1 MGGWND
7 ENRGREKGMSD
18 EVYGPED
25 AVREEI
31 RWDMDFDMIQVMML
45 AINEDVSML
54 DRAVEESK
62 MRKRI
67 KAKMGCHKGNMAVFD
82 EVDE

>member
-1 MGGWND
+1 
-7 ENRGREKGMSD
+7 MSD

-31 RWDMDFDMIQVMML
+31 RWDMDYDIIQGML
-45 AINEDVSML
+45 VAMNEDVSML
-54 DRAVEESK
+54 DKAVEESK

-67 KAKMGCHKGNMAVFD
+67 RAKMGCHKGNIAVWD
-82 EVDE
+82 EVEA